1 MRTRNDLIIFYEM
14 TIQNIADKKFHKILR
29 EYESGKLKSNG
40 KKVVDEKQ
48 ALVIAFSEAR
58 KRNKKYKPE
67 KYANGKKID
76 DTTQL
81 IFEQAYNEFAKTKTS
96 DNYTFDE
103 WMIFTKEGN
112 RYFKRIAEIKRA
124 EFVSNEREPIMN
136 ERGTKVSN
144 NNEHRGG
151 KLSGNYHTNGGIRA
165 VIMETGK
172 PVEVENEELITT
184 RGVSQAEDIV
194 TCHGKPEAIVS
205 DLNVKY
211 GGDKIS
217 DKIGSCRIKK
227 YIMKKG
233 SKIKNEKMEKGSK
246 IKLYIDNKKIERMI
260 IRENELKRADNGLK
274 IDVDEQAAKELQEK
288 NEYILITEPEVY
300 AIMQFVDNMELHEY
314 EKAVPRFIWRGNEI
328 CIYKYDQH
336 LVDFL
341 NKHGI
346 HYKVYEH
353 RDELMPYLKSL
364 LPARIKDKIQ

>member
-1 MRTRNDLIIFYEM
+1 MHTRNDLIIFYEM
-14 TIQNIADKKFHKILR
+14 PTKNIPTYNESDSQIGITDEQASFWWNTLNEDLLKKFVL
-29 EYESGKLKSNG
+29 
-40 KKVVDEKQ
+40 
-48 ALVIAFSEAR
+48 
-58 KRNKKYKPE
+58 KYKH
-67 KYANGKKID
+67 KKWLKEVWGSLPVNVKND
-76 DTTQL
+76 FKKWL
-81 IFEQAYNEFAKTKTS
+81 I
-96 DNYTFDE
+96 
-103 WMIFTKEGN
+103 TKEA
-112 RYFKRIAEIKRA
+112 KRGIK
-124 EFVSNEREPIMN
+124 I
-136 ERGTKVSN
+136 SN

-151 KLSGNYHTNGGIRA
+151 KLSGKSHKDGGIRG

-172 PVEVENEELITT
+172 PIEVENEELITT

-205 DLNVKY
+205 DLNQKY

-217 DKIGSCRIKK
+217 DKQGSCRIKK

-233 SKIKNEKMEKGSK
+233 SKVKTEKMESGKK
-246 IKLYIDNKKIERMI
+246 IKSHIDNRKIERMI
-260 IRENELKRADNGLK
+260 IRENELKRADNGMKVENEPLSFDEWLK
-274 IDVDEQAAKELQEK
+274 EENKNPKYPNELPSNGYKMYLENFNDEQASIERQEK

-300 AIMQFVDNMELHEY
+300 AIMQFVDNLELHEY
-314 EKAVPRFIWRGNEI
+314 EKAVPKFIWRGNEI

-364 LPARIKDKIQ
+364 LPQRMKNKI